1 MAVLVEGI
9 SVIVRK
15 DSISKKL
22 QGGEAAFRDMIPHG
36 NVCDDEELERVGFT
50 TPQETKEFVGKL
62 TAAGLTFIEDEK
74 CVDIVVCDQQ
84 RGPTIPCD
92 WIEFGHLP
100 FESGKI
106 AAAWLFEG
114 RRIGYGLHLPGTSL
128 TFHTPGGWQFK
139 GSLSEESYFL
149 PNDSTMH

>member
-15 DSISKKL
+15 DSISKKM
-22 QGGEAAFRDMIPHG
+22 QGGEAAFRKMIPHG
-36 NVCDDEELERVGFT
+36 NVCDDDELERVGFT

-62 TAAGLTFIEDEK
+62 TDAGLTFFENEK

-84 RGPTIPCD
+84 RGPTISCD

-114 RRIGYGLHLPGTSL
+114 KRIGYGLHLPGTSL
-128 TFHTPGGWQFK
+128 TFYTPGGWQFK